1 MGSMERG
8 RRKVLQ
14 GRVRS
19 DKMQK
24 TIVVEVERLV
34 KHPRYGKHIRRRTR
48 LYVHDENE
56 EAREGDIVEVMQ
68 TRPLSKTKH
77 WRLVRVVR
85 RAGEKPARAEEPAK
99 EVPPSKLEELREWE
113 KAEESATE

>member
-1 MGSMERG
+1 MAATRG

-14 GRVRS
+14 GRVKS

-34 KHPRYGKHIRRRTR
+34 KHPRYGKYIRRCTR
-48 LYVHDENE
+48 LHVHDENE
-56 EAREGDIVEVMQ
+56 DAHEGDLVEVMQ

-77 WRLVRVVR
+77 WRLVRVLR
-85 RAGEKPARAEEPAK
+85 RAGEKVVTTPQKE
-99 EVPPSKLEELREWE
+99 EVPPSKLKDLKEWKE
-113 KAEESATE
+113 TENSQEG

>member
-1 MGSMERG
+1 MSAKRG

-14 GRVRS
+14 GRVKS

-24 TIVVEVERLV
+24 TRVVEVERLV
-34 KHPRYGKHIRRRTR
+34 KHARYGKYIRRRTR
-48 LYVHDENE
+48 LHVHDENE
-56 EAREGDIVEVMQ
+56 DAREGDIVEVMQ

-85 RAGEKPARAEEPAK
+85 RAGEKVVPTPQQQ
-99 EVPPSKLEELREWE
+99 EVPPSKLKDLKQWEETENSREG
-113 KAEESATE
+113 